1 MTTQTG
7 TVMLIG
13 AEGTVALTATV
24 TDDGFTEVKDAVGT
38 LSLYQAAK
46 GMTFHSF
53 GGQYAAGGASFRIRN
68 TVTNRIKAVGMLGK
82 IGGRSVAP
90 LPLGPTKIE
99 DNDICEVMAEAVPT

>member
-1 MTTQTG
+1 MTTQTA

-13 AEGTVALTATV
+13 NGDTIALTATV
-24 TDDGFTEVKDAVGT
+24 TDDGFTELKDAIGT

-46 GMTFHSF
+46 GLVFHSF

-82 IGGRSVAP
+82 IGGRAVAP
-90 LPLGPTKIE
+90 LSLGSIKIE

>member
-13 AEGTVALTATV
+13 ANGTVALTATL

-46 GMTFHSF
+46 GMSFHSF
-53 GGQYAAGGASFRIRN
+53 GGQYAAGGASFRVRN
-68 TVTNRIKAVGMLGK
+68 TVTNNIKAVGFLAK
-82 IGGRSVAP
+82 LGGRAVAP
-90 LPLGPTKIE
+90 LSLGPIVIE
-99 DNDICEVMAEAVPT
+99 DNDICEIMAEAVPS